1 MSVPVLSRDGWQE
14 WMDTTPSVAPARL
27 SRPDSE
33 ALSPA
38 ARGNYNLERELHHNR
53 FGPIATNVVTDV
65 LAHLDRRF
73 GTNRGRLETPYYSAV
88 LDSAAFTGKTTVSQ
102 VFARNFERQERA
114 TPPHLEDGTE
124 HIPVVFVTVD
134 ADMTVK
140 DLNRAVLRF
149 YGVELPELR
158 RATTSRNDFSHA
170 IAKFADKC
178 GTRLFVFDDIHD
190 LKERYQRHQLVN
202 SHLKW
207 LMQGIRAGFL
217 YCGVD
222 CMRSS
227 ILKDSQTSQRL
238 KAYELQTFAH
248 GTRVE
253 KEAWKR
259 ILVSVE
265 RELVLLDSLP
275 HPLSA
280 SAEMRLHLWT
290 RTEGYVGK
298 LIELVREACQLIVGS
313 STEPESL
320 TMPVIARV
328 P

>member
-1 MSVPVLSRDGWQE
+1 
-14 WMDTTPSVAPARL
+14 MDLEPSVAPARM
-27 SRPDSE
+27 SRAAYE
-33 ALSPA
+33 VLSPE
-38 ARGNYNLERELHHNR
+38 ARGSYNRERELHHNR
-53 FGPIATNVVTDV
+53 FGPILTNVVSDV

-73 GTNRGRLETPYYSAV
+73 GTNRGRLETPYYGAV
-88 LDSAAFTGKTTVSQ
+88 LDSDAFTGKTTVSQ

-114 TPPHLEDGTE
+114 APPHLEGGTE

-149 YGVELPELR
+149 YDVELPELTR
-158 RATTSRNDFSHA
+158 GMTSRNDFSHA

-190 LKERYQRHQLVN
+190 LKDKYQRHQLVN

-222 CMRSS
+222 CMTSS
-227 ILKDSQTSQRL
+227 ILKDPQTSQRL

-248 GTRVE
+248 GTTAE
-253 KEAWKR
+253 KEEWTR
-259 ILVSVE
+259 ILMSVE
-265 RELVLLDSLP
+265 DELVLLDSKR
-275 HPLSA
+275 HPLSTNK
-280 SAEMRLHLWT
+280 EMRVYLWE

-313 STEPESL
+313 STEPENL
-320 TMPVIARV
+320 TKELIARV